1 MPNYI
6 FPINKSKN
14 RVLDVLFN
22 EWFFGLQYWLQILRK
37 HTVLTRCAFV
47 CAWSD
52 VLWCLNSQPHNLT
65 KPPSLLIT
73 IPIWSLK
80 KTRKVYYH
88 YINGK
93 CPLMICTY
101 MYLRVTSLDLKT
113 NTSNL
118 FVMLWPALSFQ
129 VWLWNL
135 LFDFDS
141 SVLDKPMLF
150 LAHMLKLIFSISYS
164 LYAFS
169 RCEWGCT

>member
-1 MPNYI
+1 MLPTSTFFFWMILKPTTSIMPNYI

-37 HTVLTRCAFV
+37 DTVLTRCAFV

-52 VLWCLNSQPHNLT
+52 VLWSLNSQPHNLT

-80 KTRKVYYH
+80 KIRNIYH
-88 YINGK
+88 DYIHGK

-101 MYLRVTSLDLKT
+101 MYLHVTSLDLKT

-129 VWLWNL
+129 VW
-135 LFDFDS
+135 
-141 SVLDKPMLF
+141 
-150 LAHMLKLIFSISYS
+150 
-164 LYAFS
+164 
-169 RCEWGCT
+169 